1 MHVDDEVIKID
12 KGVEIEIELRKGLLE
27 FMVPKKEGVSYDK

>member
-1 MHVDDEVIKID
+1 MHVDDQIIKID

-27 FMVPKKEGVSYDK
+27 FMVPNREGVI